1 MFRDTDLFWTMRWM
15 RADAVAIFI
24 AAVGAT
30 MVTHGRWWWFFALFL
45 VPDLSMTGYLF
56 GSRAGAVAYNTAHM
70 YAWPLVLLATGLASH
85 ASFSTT
91 AALSWI
97 AHIALD
103 QAVGYGLKFTDGIR
117 AHSTWAHWTN
127 APKSR
132 CGRPLFCCSSR
143 MIEAGID
150 NSHLALCQNC
160 VRCRS
165 ELQANSMIY
174 GRS

>member
-1 MFRDTDLFWTMRWM
+1 MEEIEMFRDTDLFWTMRWM

-103 QAVGYGLKFTDGIR
+103 QAVGYGLKLPTAFEHTALGPIGRTRRNRDAAAR
-117 AHSTWAHWTN
+117 SSA
-127 APKSR
+127 APA
-132 CGRPLFCCSSR
+132 
-143 MIEAGID
+143 E
-150 NSHLALCQNC
+150 
-160 VRCRS
+160 
-165 ELQANSMIY
+165 
-174 GRS
+174 